1 MEVVRLAC
9 SFDHPT
15 SLRLTRPPLTA
26 SFTLSKPKPVTH
38 RQLDTFVTQITSA
51 LIHLQVLSTSSPI
64 GSRPRASI
72 YADTSM
78 NWQLFS
84 QAFARLGM
92 TITTAYTTLG
102 EEGLL
107 TSLDEPDVEVIFCG
121 EGQVGMVAKVLE
133 RAEKVK
139 WVIYDGEKRVD
150 KVSLAIWT
158 LIFHLTVRA

>member
-1 MEVVRLAC
+1 
-9 SFDHPT
+9 
-15 SLRLTRPPLTA
+15 
-26 SFTLSKPKPVTH
+26 
-38 RQLDTFVTQITSA
+38 
-51 LIHLQVLSTSSPI
+51 
-64 GSRPRASI
+64 
-72 YADTSM
+72 M